1 MSSTIGAFAEE
12 RINWLY
18 DILGNKHLTEGKD
31 VELESFITSVF
42 DRFPIYNLDTDSIS
56 DKTKTATEIVRTLIS
71 YIGEDIIRMDLE
83 QLFSDFMIRND
94 LISEELDVLRQLID
108 RLEREGHESTD
119 ILSDSIKAL
128 EEAANRLQ
136 KLKRKNER

>member
-1 MSSTIGAFAEE
+1 
-12 RINWLY
+12 
-18 DILGNKHLTEGKD
+18 
-31 VELESFITSVF
+31 
-42 DRFPIYNLDTDSIS
+42 LDTDSIS